1 MPELPEVES
10 FRKYIEDTSLH
21 QRIADVQLAAQGMF
35 IDTTDK
41 ELKKI
46 LEGNSF
52 SGTFRHG
59 KFLFIRLEK
68 EGSLMLHFG
77 MTGDLLYYELDHKS
91 PRSYVLLVHFVNG
104 KNLLFS
110 DPRRLG
116 KIALVK
122 DVDQFIKK
130 RGYGKDALL
139 ITKEEFMALFRKKR
153 TSIKAALM
161 NQKSV
166 AGVGNEFSDEILFQS
181 RIHPASIASKLS
193 LEQLAEIYSHMKR
206 ILTEAVFHNAD
217 RTKLKQ
223 YFFLENRKAG
233 LICPRCGGRTVWETI
248 GGRSSYF
255 CPSCQK
261 LYA

>member
-10 FRKYIEDTSLH
+10 FRKYVEDTSLH
-21 QRIADVQLAAQGMF
+21 QRIARVQLAAQGML
-35 IDTTDK
+35 IETTDK
-41 ELKKI
+41 ELKKV

-52 SGTFRHG
+52 SDTFRHG
-59 KFLFIRLEK
+59 KFFFIKLEK

-77 MTGDLLYYELDHKS
+77 MTGDLLYYEPDHKS
-91 PRSYVLLVHFVNG
+91 PKAYVLLVQFVNG

-116 KIALVK
+116 KIGLIK
-122 DVDQFIKK
+122 DVGQFIKK
-130 RGYGKDALL
+130 HGYGKDALQ
-139 ITKEEFMALFRKKR
+139 ITNEEFLVLFRKKR

-181 RIHPASIASKLS
+181 RIHPASTPVKLS
-193 LEQLAEIYSHMKR
+193 SEQLAEIYSHMKR
-206 ILTEAVFHNAD
+206 ILMEAVSYNAD
-217 RTKLKQ
+217 RKNLEH

-233 LICPRCGGRTVWETI
+233 LTCPRCGARTVWQTV